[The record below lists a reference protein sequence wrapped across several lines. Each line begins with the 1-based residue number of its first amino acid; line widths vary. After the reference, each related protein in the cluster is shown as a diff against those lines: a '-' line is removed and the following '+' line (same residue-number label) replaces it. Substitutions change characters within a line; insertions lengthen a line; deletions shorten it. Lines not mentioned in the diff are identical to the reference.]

1 MTSQIHSYDIG
12 KTSIIQKCVGV
23 RDHPYYIK
31 YTVEQCGQ
39 VHIGEKFVGRCGAEL
54 EKIL

>member
-39 VHIGEKFVGRCGAEL
+39 VHIGEKFVGCCGAEL